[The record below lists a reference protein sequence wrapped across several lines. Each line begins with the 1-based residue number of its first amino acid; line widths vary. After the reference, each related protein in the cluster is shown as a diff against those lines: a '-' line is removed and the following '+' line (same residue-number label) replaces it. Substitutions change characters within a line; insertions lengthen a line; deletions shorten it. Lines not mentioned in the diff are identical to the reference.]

1 MKGWINTPPFP
12 NRNYKNA
19 FEFVLA
25 SNNVFYERASL
36 KSHNSE
42 CTHLFYV
49 LFLSF
54 NYHFNSI
61 LT

>member
-12 NRNYKNA
+12 SRNYKNA

-25 SNNVFYERASL
+25 RNNVFYERASL
-36 KSHNSE
+36 KSHNLE
-42 CTHLFYV
+42 RIHLFYI
-49 LFLSF
+49 FKKSF
-54 NYHFNSI
+54 NYHFRSI